1 MARKTHI
8 PLHLAALFII
18 AMSAC
23 NYPLSTESEASEE
36 LVEELDDV
44 SLLATTVAQTLSA
57 VQSQLEGHQN
67 TQEPTATTLPTPT
80 PSDEDDNGVTTSV
93 QNYTYSTTSCYA
105 ASSVSETIADY
116 TVLEPGEDFTKT
128 WTLLNSG
135 SCSWYS
141 GYLLVYTSGYQMD
154 GDSPQYIS
162 SEISPGESVTF
173 SIDMEAPDSEGTY
186 TGNWELQ
193 TSDGSVI
200 AYLWVKI
207 IVENDDDFSVT
218 GVTFSNDETYTG
230 VCPYTYTYK
239 AYITTSEEGDVIY
252 SFKYSDGSTGS
263 ATTLEF
269 DENETQTVSGSW
281 ILNASGD
288 YWVRVYI
295 QSPNN
300 QTFSQA
306 ELSLRCITPTNTP
319 TTVPAA
325 TEDPEEEN
333 GAETDGDDG
342 S

>member
-1 MARKTHI
+1 
-8 PLHLAALFII
+8 
-18 AMSAC
+18 
-23 NYPLSTESEASEE
+23 
-36 LVEELDDV
+36 
-44 SLLATTVAQTLSA
+44 VAQTLS
-57 VQSQLEGHQN
+57 VVESQLEDQQS
-67 TQEPTATTLPTPT
+67 TQEPTATTMPTST
-80 PSDEDDNGVTTSV
+80 PSDEEDDGATTSV
-93 QNYTYSTTSCYA
+93 QSYTYSTTSCYA

-116 TVLEPGEDFTKT
+116 TVLEPGEEFTKT

-141 GYLLVYTSGYQMD
+141 GYQLVYASGYQMD

-173 SIDMEAPDSEGTY
+173 SIDMEAPESEGTY

-200 AYLWVKI
+200 AYLWVRI
-207 IVENDDDFSVT
+207 IVEADDDFSVT

-230 VCPYTYTYK
+230 ICPYTYTYK
-239 AYITTSEEGDVIY
+239 AYITSSGEGDVIY
-252 SFKYSDGSTGS
+252 SFKYSDGSTGT

-269 DENETQTVSGSW
+269 DEDETQTAGGSW
-281 ILNASGD
+281 TLNASGD

-306 ELSLRCITPTNTP
+306 ELSLSCISPTNTS
-319 TTVPAA
+319 TTVP
-325 TEDPEEEN
+325 TTTQEPEEEN
-333 GAETDGDDG
+333 GEETGTEEN
-342 S
+342 SE